1 MNAKALTLPCWLL
14 ALSVALTAR
23 AEEASAPQPDYTIT
37 GNATVTSDYM
47 FRGISQSWGD
57 PAVQGGGDLALRNG
71 FAAGFCAS
79 SISENS
85 YPGGLM
91 ELDVYA
97 SYGANF
103 NDDWS
108 WRAGLYGYVY
118 PGGSLDNAKP
128 SLPSRSFNT
137 LEANAALTWKWLTL
151 KYSYSLTDYFAIDTG
166 QGYDGDSKGTQ
177 YVQLD
182 AAIPL
187 DEQWSLA
194 LHVARTDIPA
204 RLVTPPAN
212 GATNPGYSDFG
223 ATLKWQF
230 ATHWNTNL
238 GVTYASNGAFY
249 RNTASLRNAND
260 TLDVGGTR
268 AFVMLQATF

>member
-1 MNAKALTLPCWLL
+1 MCAKTIALPCLLL

-23 AEEASAPQPDYTIT
+23 AAEAAPQPECTIT
-37 GNATVTSDYM
+37 GNIAVTSDYM
-47 FRGISQSWGD
+47 FRGISQTWGD

-71 FAAGFCAS
+71 FAAGFWAS

-91 ELDVYA
+91 ELDLYA

-118 PGGSLDNAKP
+118 PGGNLDHAKP
-128 SLPSRSFNT
+128 PLPSRSFST

-151 KYSYSLTDYFAIDTG
+151 KYNYALTDYFAIDTG
-166 QGYDGDSKGTQ
+166 LGYDGDSKGTQ
-177 YVQLD
+177 YIQLD

-194 LHVARTDIPA
+194 LHAAHTDIPA
-204 RLVTPPAN
+204 RLVAPLAN
-212 GATNPGYSDFG
+212 GASNPGYSDFG

-230 ATHWNTNL
+230 ATQWNASL
-238 GVTYASNGAFY
+238 GVTCANNGAFY

-268 AFVMLQATF
+268 GFVMLQATF